1 LLSIPV
7 SRCEEM
13 ESSEKLANTMRGL
26 FLRLGGKGANPP
38 PEISP
43 GCPFGALVEQ
53 RLKDMER
60 NIQEVKGRINGLIFL
75 ILGLILTEVI
85 TRLVG

>member
-1 LLSIPV
+1 
-7 SRCEEM
+7 M
-13 ESSEKLANTMRGL
+13 ESSEKLANTMRKL
-26 FLRLGGKGANPP
+26 FLRVGGKGDNPP
-38 PEISP
+38 VEISP
-43 GCPFGALVEQ
+43 GCPFGALVEE

-85 TRLVG
+85 PRLLG